1 MESSTR
7 QGQPASS
14 NFFGTLRGRIEFGDA
29 LVFLYAL
36 VFVRQYFWVV
46 QVNSIAWI
54 ASFLVAIVCWYYYF
68 ATKQFPSERSG
79 REFWLFVGLPLLAA
93 YSLRVAFPDHSFD
106 VLNYRLLH
114 AERSL
119 RGTLFAPGDFFP
131 TPGPYNPAPDTVTG
145 LSRMILGYRLGTIVN
160 LFALIW
166 AAQIGDKILRS
177 FIGRRWLRSA
187 CVLLAILA
195 EHLLFEVSTYMVD
208 LLALPLLLEATSLTL
223 RSDEVNDRGA
233 NYVRIALLIGASAA
247 FKLTNL
253 TAALPIV
260 LVCAY
265 QALLSKERL
274 APGKLPRTILSTL
287 IAFGVPL
294 IPFTVYIYRITGNP
308 VFPLANVFFK
318 SPYWPT
324 HGGWDNRWGPS
335 GFWQTIVWPILIF
348 FEPERHSELA
358 VYSGRLTIGFI
369 VALAGLVLAWRDTR
383 ARTLCLVLL
392 ASCLLWSAG
401 SVGYS
406 RYGLYQ
412 ELLAGLTII
421 AVACVLIGNA
431 SRAKLHW
438 RTVLA
443 TLIFMALASQA
454 TLACV
459 YVLRTEWGSRPTLLS
474 SPGAYAEEGT
484 LLLRDHSLKKFL
496 TTDERILFDRVP
508 VWIESSVK
516 TSGIEALL
524 NERAAII
531 SVSHPEYFYT
541 RQSRQR
547 FIQAIEDLPS
557 DRMFSLC
564 LTEELASAKQAIIAR
579 GLEVGNVTG
588 VDIPFF
594 SPRDRIG
601 MMLIEVLRPQE
612 PEARSKFESSWMNAA
627 FPDSD
632 YREQITALN
641 GPTTMRAG
649 EKVFIRFKVKN
660 LGYST
665 WPSVGNKE
673 GRYQVNIANRWLDIG
688 GTVLANASEGRAAM
702 ASDLQPGGEVEL
714 PLLVTAPGT
723 PGDYLMEV
731 DMVHEGVTWFYERG
745 AKTLR
750 LRVRVEP

>member
-1 MESSTR
+1 MESSSR
-7 QGQPASS
+7 QESFPISKLFAP
-14 NFFGTLRGRIEFGDA
+14 LRGRIELGDL
-29 LVFLYAL
+29 LVFFYAL
-36 VFVRQYFWVV
+36 VFARQYFWLV
-46 QVNSIAWI
+46 QGNSIAWI
-54 ASFLVAIVCWYYYF
+54 LSFLVAGVCCYLYV
-68 ATKQFPSERSG
+68 ATKQLPAERFG
-79 REFWLFVGLPLLAA
+79 REFWLVVGLPLLFLYA
-93 YSLRVAFPDHSFD
+93 LRAAFPDHSFD
-106 VLNYRLLH
+106 VLNYHLLN

-119 RGTLFAPGDFFP
+119 RGTLFLPGDFFP
-131 TPGPYNPAPDTVTG
+131 TPGPFNPAPDTVTG
-145 LSRMILGYRLGTIVN
+145 LSRLILGYRLGTIVN

-166 AAQIGDKILRS
+166 AAQIGDKILRP
-177 FIGRRWLRSA
+177 FISRRWLRSA
-187 CVLLAILA
+187 YVFLAILA

-208 LLALPLLLEATSLTL
+208 LLALPVLLEATYLTL
-223 RSDEVNDRGA
+223 RADEVKDRGA

-260 LVCAY
+260 LVCVY

-287 IAFGVPL
+287 IAFSVPL
-294 IPFTVYIYRITGNP
+294 IPFAVYIYRVTGNP

-324 HGGWDNRWGPS
+324 HGGWDNRWGPA

-369 VALAGLVLAWRDTR
+369 VALAGLILAWSDTR
-383 ARTLCLVLL
+383 ARTLCFVFL

-421 AVACVLIGNA
+421 AVSCVVIRNA

-438 RTVLA
+438 RTVCA
-443 TLIFMALASQA
+443 TLFFVALASQA

-474 SPGAYAEEGT
+474 SPVVYAQEAT

-496 TTDERILFDRVP
+496 TDDERMLFDRVP

-524 NERAAII
+524 NERAGII

-547 FIQAIEDLPS
+547 FIRAIEESPS

-564 LTEELASAKQAIIAR
+564 LTEELASAKQAIVVR
-579 GLEVGNVTG
+579 GLGVGHVTP

-601 MMLIEVLRPQE
+601 MMLIEVFRPNE

-632 YREQITALN
+632 YREQFTALN
-641 GPTTMRAG
+641 APTTMRAG
-649 EKVFIRFKVKN
+649 EKVIIRFKVKN

-673 GRYQVNIANRWLDIG
+673 GRYQVNLADRWLDTG
-688 GTVLANASEGRAAM
+688 GAVVANANEGRAAM
-702 ASDLQPGGEVEL
+702 PSDLPPGGEVEL

-723 PGDYLMEV
+723 PGDYLIEV

-750 LRVRVEP
+750 LQVRVEP